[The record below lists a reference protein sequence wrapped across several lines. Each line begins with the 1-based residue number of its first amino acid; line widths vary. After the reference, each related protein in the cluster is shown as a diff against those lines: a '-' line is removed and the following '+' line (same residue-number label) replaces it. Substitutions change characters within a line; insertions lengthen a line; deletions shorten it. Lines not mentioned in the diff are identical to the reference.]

1 MKTIHSKQ
9 ERDLFQSLS
18 ANWSVSISTV
28 YITMQTNPKTRT
40 TPLRLK
46 ELALQKQNPSSS

>member
-9 ERDLFQSLS
+9 QRDLFQSLL

-28 YITMQTNPKTRT
+28 YITIQTNPKTRK